1 MTGRLATAHSG
12 NESNPKI
19 GMANVL
25 MAAAVVSSVMT
36 FMPKPAPIMSET
48 FIVEASNTIA
58 FGAVA
63 TGNINA

>member
-1 MTGRLATAHSG
+1 
-12 NESNPKI
+12 
-19 GMANVL
+19 MANVL
-25 MAAAVVSSVMT
+25 MAAAVVSSVIT
-36 FMPKPAPIMSET
+36 FMPNPAPIMSET